1 MDAASRAM
9 SYATAGVGRRFFV
22 GRRQDG
28 GVSTCDPDF
37 GVGDEERP
45 PREGRGLDDRLHAS
59 ATTRSEV
66 ADVAAADSQAAL
78 TPTAPP
84 QRVDTSRA
92 SDPATADAT
101 RWWRRPRD
109 ARLWTDLDDMKRTG
123 GVRRGHGAT
132 DADTGPAPTP
142 APPTYEMTAP
152 VTRSRRKI
160 TGSTMLS

>member
-1 MDAASRAM
+1 VTQTSAW
-9 SYATAGVGRRFFV
+9 ATRSDRPEKAEDLMTGCMR
-22 GRRQDG
+22 
-28 GVSTCDPDF
+28 
-37 GVGDEERP
+37 RP
-45 PREGRGLDDRLHAS
+45 PRAQRLL
-59 ATTRSEV
+59 T
-66 ADVAAADSQAAL
+66 DSQAAL